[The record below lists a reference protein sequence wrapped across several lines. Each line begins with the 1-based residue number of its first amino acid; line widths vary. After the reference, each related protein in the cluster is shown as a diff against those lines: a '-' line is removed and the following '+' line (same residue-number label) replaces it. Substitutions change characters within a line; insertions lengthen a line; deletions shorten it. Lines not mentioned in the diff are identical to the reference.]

1 LLPVTIT
8 RPAPL
13 LEGRLL
19 RRRQRFLADVELPR
33 GDVVVAHCVNTG
45 AMEGLTRPGTRV
57 WLSRATNPDRKLKFT
72 WELAEVDGAVIGVDT
87 SAPNRLVKEL
97 LARRALPWLG
107 AFDEA
112 LPEQRYGERS
122 RVDFILR
129 KGTRR
134 VFLEVKNCHLVYP
147 DGRAYFPDSVSE
159 RAAGHLEELA
169 KVVDARTRAH
179 VLFFCQLPAVKAVR
193 PSDVH
198 DPVFAETARR
208 VARAGVKFS
217 AICMRQDEH
226 SITIERRVPVDLK
239 PYRTERMAAWKA
251 ANRKAA

>member
-1 LLPVTIT
+1 MTIT

-33 GDVVVAHCVNTG
+33 GGIVVAHCVNTG

-57 WLSRATNPDRKLKFT
+57 WLSRAANPDRKLKFT
-72 WELAEVDGAVIGVDT
+72 WQLAEVDGAIIGVDT

-107 AFDEA
+107 AFDEV

-134 VFLEVKNCHLVYP
+134 LFLEVKNCHLVYP
-147 DGRAYFPDSVSE
+147 DRRAYFPDSVSE

-179 VLFFCQLPAVKAVR
+179 VLFFCQLPGVKAVR
-193 PSDVH
+193 PSDAH

-208 VARAGVKFS
+208 VARAGVRFS
-217 AICMRQDEH
+217 AICMHQDEQ

-239 PYRTERMAAWKA
+239 PYRTEPMAAWKA